1 MTTTERL
8 RVDTRTA
15 TMLGRLLVAELVR
28 RSLESAD
35 VRDLLRR
42 NRVSRRQ
49 RALKIGAVAVG
60 LAAAGLIAQ
69 RLRSRPA
76 PPVA

>member
-1 MTTTERL
+1 MNTTERL
-8 RVDTRTA
+8 RVDSRTA
-15 TMLGRLLVAELVR
+15 AMLGRVLAAELVR

-42 NRVSRRQ
+42 RRVSRRQ

-60 LAAAGLIAQ
+60 VAAAGLVAL
-69 RLRSRPA
+69 LRRQPA
-76 PPVA
+76 PPAA